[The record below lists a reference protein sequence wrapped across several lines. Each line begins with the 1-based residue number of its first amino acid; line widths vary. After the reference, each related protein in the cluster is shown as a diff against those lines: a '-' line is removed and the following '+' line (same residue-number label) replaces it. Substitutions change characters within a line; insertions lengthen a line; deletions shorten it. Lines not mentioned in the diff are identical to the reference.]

1 MTLIDRLDRKASLM
15 GEMMRR
21 THAVGNEAVDIVGDN
36 QIRNAVWRCLACA
49 DGDRCEAWLERAADD
64 SPPPGFCRNRHM
76 LKEMRALN
84 VA

>member
-1 MTLIDRLDRKASLM
+1 MTLIDRLDRKAGLM

-21 THAVGNEAVDIVGDN
+21 THAVGAETMDSVGDN

-49 DGDRCEAWLERAADD
+49 DADRCESWLAEARDD
-64 SPPPGFCRNRHM
+64 SAPPAFCRNRHL

-84 VA
+84 AA